1 MAQKTIDFENDILG
15 PIGSLKGDL
24 SRLSED
30 LDNISGQPDYDVTWT
45 VGGYISSSNGEVVE
59 SSSWKYTDFIELKDP
74 KLIVTFSGSINPY
87 NAMYDANK
95 KFLRNLEI
103 RNGVNPNLP
112 SDTKYIRLSCGTPT
126 VFEIDYPRISV
137 IDINE
142 KAEQNTADITQ
153 NASNISQNASNLD
166 FLNGHPLEYSM
177 TWIDSGYIDGS
188 NGDLIPYNGW
198 HYTDYIELENNDALY
213 VSTSKGVD
221 NEYNAFYDS
230 NKAFIRNLYISGNS
244 DHKIIS
250 YVPQN
255 AKYVRLSCESEYS
268 INLYPITTVADLA
281 ERVTTLETE
290 KSQPLPSYYADYM
303 VEKNALVNTKM
314 DLISN
319 CLAFVFFTDSHIGSN
334 KLRSPKMIDSILK
347 NTSIKDVICGGDV
360 ISAYGDHNRIVK
372 DCEIYK
378 ESYGFAKPY
387 YVRGN
392 HDNYAKATED
402 ATTGIIEPNS
412 MVINRFIRPYHD
424 DIIIEN
430 GKTYYYFDRPLNKV
444 RFICIDTTEIINET
458 TGTSGEFQPS
468 YSITQGQLDWFVNTL
483 KNTPDGYKIVLL
495 SHIPINSNLAWSG
508 GEALIFGDIVEAF
521 NNKTSINKTD
531 NYAHVVNSD
540 FYGTN
545 GKVLLNICGHGHVD
559 DSFVSDS
566 GCVYYEVNCD
576 TFLNNG
582 GSVYER
588 KVNSITE
595 QSFDVVIIN
604 ADNGDIH
611 TVRYGAGIDRT
622 LILH

>member
-15 PIGSLKGDL
+15 PIGSLKGN
-24 SRLSED
+24 
-30 LDNISGQPDYDVTWT
+30 LDNISGQPDYDVKWT
-45 VGGYISSSNGEVVE
+45 VGGYISDSNGEVLE

-74 KLIVTFSGSINPY
+74 KLIVTFNGDINIY

-103 RNGVNPNLP
+103 RNGVNPTLP
-112 SDTKYIRLSCGTPT
+112 SDTKYIRLSCGISY
-126 VFEIDYPRISV
+126 VFEIDYPRINV
-137 IDINE
+137 IDVNG
-142 KAEQNTADITQ
+142 KAEQNTADITK
-153 NASNISQNASNLD
+153 NASNLD

-177 TWIDSGYIDGS
+177 TWIDSGYIDSS

-198 HYTDYIELENNDALY
+198 HYTDYIELENNDDLY
-213 VSTSKGVD
+213 VSTSNGVD

-244 DHKIIS
+244 DHRIIN

-255 AKYVRLSCESEYS
+255 AKYVRLSCESKYS
-268 INLYPITTVADLA
+268 INLYPITTVEDLA
-281 ERVTTLETE
+281 ERVTTLEAE
-290 KSQPLPSYYADYM
+290 KSQQLPSYYADYM
-303 VEKNALVNTKM
+303 TEKNTLVNTKM
-314 DLISN
+314 DSISN

-334 KLRSPKMIDSILK
+334 KLISPKMIDSILK
-347 NTSIKDVICGGDV
+347 NTSVKDVICGGDV
-360 ISAYGDHNRIVK
+360 ISAYGDHNRIVR

-412 MVINRFIRPYHD
+412 MTINRFIRPYHD

-444 RFICIDTTEIINET
+444 RFISIDTTEIINET

-468 YSITQGQLDWFVNTL
+468 YSITQEQLDWFVNTL

-495 SHIPINSNLAWSG
+495 SHVPINSNLAWAG

-531 NYAHVVNSD
+531 NYSHVVNSD

-545 GKVLLNICGHGHVD
+545 GKILLSICGHGHVD
-559 DSFVSDS
+559 DNFISDS

-576 TFLNNG
+576 TLLNNG
-582 GSVYER
+582 GSPYER
-588 KVNSITE
+588 AEGTVTE

-611 TVRYGAGIDRT
+611 TVRYGAGIDKT